1 MYYCKDKRQKTKD
14 KRQKTKDKRQKTKD
28 KRQKTKDKRQKI
40 MNKLKGIILLF
51 LVSSLVLAQVGIN
64 VSTPQ
69 STFDIRGT
77 NHQGANTA
85 TDGILVPR
93 VSSLGVNGTV
103 NGQMLYLIADDATNG
118 YSKGFHYWTG
128 TEWSSLA
135 PAKQQDWYK
144 ASTTNSATSINDSI
158 YTNGFVGIGINV
170 PNSKL
175 DIRGTTDGENLF
187 QVRGPGSTSDLI
199 FTDMMASDYPTSLSV
214 LSTKSDGMMIQTP
227 VSSNLV
233 FKFRNNDGSDGVH
246 FLNAG
251 GFHVLTLNAGQRVG
265 IRKANPAY
273 ALDVD
278 GDINASG
285 SVRAGGVALTSDSR
299 LKRNIEPLSSSIDQ
313 IMELNPVI
321 YDKKSS
327 ISSNDYNTTE
337 VGFVAQELQKI
348 FPDLVEEDR
357 SEDKVLSVQYIQL
370 IPVLVKALQEQQKEI
385 EELRA
390 MIEE

>member
-1 MYYCKDKRQKTKD
+1 
-14 KRQKTKDKRQKTKD
+14 
-28 KRQKTKDKRQKI
+28 

-69 STFDIRGT
+69 STFDIRGA

-128 TEWSSLA
+128 TEWSSFA
-135 PAKQQDWYK
+135 PARQHDWYK
-144 ASTTNSATSINDSI
+144 TSTTDDATSINDSI
-158 YTNGFVGIGINV
+158 YTDGAVGIGFSTAPI
-170 PNSKL
+170 SKL
-175 DIRGTTDGENLF
+175 EIRGADGENIVT
-187 QVRGPGSTSDLI
+187 VRGPGGTSEI
-199 FTDMMASDYPTSLSV
+199 TFKDMLASEYPTSLSS
-214 LSTKSDGMMIQTP
+214 LNTKSDGMMILTP
-227 VSSNLV
+227 YSSNLV
-233 FKFRNNDGSDGVH
+233 FKFRANDATDGVHFINNDGSH
-246 FLNAG
+246 I
-251 GFHVLTLNAGQRVG
+251 LTLNANQRVG
-265 IRKANPAY
+265 IKKANPAY
-273 ALDVD
+273 ALDVV

-321 YDKKSS
+321 YEKKSS